1 MSMSM
6 NEYEKWSVRAKQE
19 QEMNEQQKQRAVSVA
34 DLAKESVP
42 CQPVMYEF
50 NYLMAA
56 LDSLTDHM
64 QKLENKMSVILADL
78 PPPPEETM
86 RSREGH
92 SQFCGMLFH
101 ANLKVEALNKHVCA
115 LIDRLE
121 I

>member
-1 MSMSM
+1 MS
-6 NEYEKWSVRAKQE
+6 
-19 QEMNEQQKQRAVSVA
+19 EQQKQRAASMTA
-34 DLAKESVP
+34 NLAKEAVP
-42 CQPVMYEF
+42 CQPVMFEF
-50 NYLMAA
+50 DYLMAA
-56 LDSLTDHM
+56 LDSLNDHM